1 MLIWVPGMDGG
12 EGAGER
18 ELRRQSQG
26 QRLERA
32 AAHKKGKDFKRMK
45 NSMQLNGRCVM
56 RKVRKKGTTG
66 NG

>member
-1 MLIWVPGMDGG
+1 MVG
-12 EGAGER
+12 R

-56 RKVRKKGTTG
+56 RKVREQGTTG